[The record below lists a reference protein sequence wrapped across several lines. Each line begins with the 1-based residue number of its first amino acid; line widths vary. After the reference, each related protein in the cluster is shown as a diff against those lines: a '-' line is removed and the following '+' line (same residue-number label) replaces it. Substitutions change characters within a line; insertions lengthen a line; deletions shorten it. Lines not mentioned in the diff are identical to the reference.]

1 MVKHFLRWIGK
12 LFLAYL
18 AVGVVYYVSGY
29 IYNIFI
35 GKQNVFSPF
44 IGLPLT
50 LLAWPQMLWADF
62 IHRETLGIKPP
73 LVLTCLS
80 LVLIVGVYTWSILRQ
95 ERQNRQR

>member
-18 AVGVVYYVSGY
+18 AVGVVYYFSGY
-29 IYNIFI
+29 IYNLSI
-35 GKQNVFSPF
+35 GKQDVFSPV

-62 IHRETLGIKPP
+62 IHRAILGIKPSLIITLIA
-73 LVLTCLS
+73 LVVALGW
-80 LVLIVGVYTWSILRQ
+80 LVYEVFRIMKQAR
-95 ERQNRQR
+95 